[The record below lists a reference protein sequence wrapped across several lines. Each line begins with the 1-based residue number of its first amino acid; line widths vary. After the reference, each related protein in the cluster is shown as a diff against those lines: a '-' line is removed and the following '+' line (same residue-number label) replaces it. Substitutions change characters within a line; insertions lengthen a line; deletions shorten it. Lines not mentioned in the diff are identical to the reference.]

1 MPGIFK
7 RFANVSANKYVFPDA
22 EDLAVSVEAPAPVE
36 PAGPEASPVEEAA
49 DPKPEPEQQ

>member
-22 EDLAVSVEAPAPVE
+22 EDLDRKSVV
-36 PAGPEASPVEEAA
+36 
-49 DPKPEPEQQ
+49 